1 MRALGFVGEKRL
13 QAARDRLPGVVQQ
26 WYRQWCVGDRQSPCQ
41 VSCHTLA
48 DAPWQDQA
56 ANWQR
61 FQLPFGAV
69 YLAGDWSQMI
79 FGPLAAQ
86 VPADRTAEHLLSEAQ
101 RALLNGFL
109 QAFALAAIES
119 MDGRVV
125 DDPRG
130 ALGAQVAV
138 RIEAGSCSVQL
149 LLDGALLNDALPSV
163 APGKSLYERKSALG
177 NARLKLSVRLPL
189 SSLRIGEINDLRP
202 GDTLLAAALL
212 IDPLQVHLDQH
223 GPVAAGYLAQ
233 QQGQLAL
240 QLVSN
245 E

>member
-1 MRALGFVGEKRL
+1 MRALGFLGEKRL
-13 QAARDRLPGVVQQ
+13 QAARDRLPGVVEQ

-48 DAPWQDQA
+48 DAPWRDEVLS
-56 ANWQR
+56 WQR
-61 FQLPFGAV
+61 LQLPFGAV
-69 YLAGDWSQMI
+69 CLAGDWSQMI
-79 FGPLAAQ
+79 FGPLASL
-86 VPADRTAEHLLSEAQ
+86 VPADRTSEHLLSEAQ

-109 QAFALAAIES
+109 QTFALTTIES
-119 MDGRVV
+119 MNCRVV

-130 ALGAQVAV
+130 PLGSQVVV
-138 RIEAGSCSVQL
+138 RIVSGSCSVQL
-149 LLDGALLNDALPSV
+149 LLDGALLSDALPPV
-163 APGKSLYERKSALG
+163 TFRKTLYERKNVLG

-189 SSLRIGEINDLRP
+189 SSLRIGELNDLRP
-202 GDTLLAAALL
+202 GDTLLAGALL
-212 IDPLQVHLDQH
+212 IDPMQVHLDQH